1 MVDNSLLVIAAAV
14 LLGFFWLTVW
24 LIKKIRRGEIGVSA
38 SSALLLL
45 VAALLLVPFAMNFS
59 AHLISQVMHHKGG
72 TENASPQPAH
82 PD

>member
-1 MVDNSLLVIAAAV
+1 MGDNSLLVISVAV
-14 LLGFFWLTVW
+14 LLGFFWLMVW
-24 LIKKIRRGEIGVSA
+24 LFKKIRRGEIGVSA

-59 AHLISQVMHHKGG
+59 AHLISQAMHHTGG
-72 TENASPQPAH
+72 TEEASPQSAH